1 MEGEVLWG
9 EHHGWNGA
17 QGWVAAWWEAGI
29 GLWMEAAEGFQ
40 DFKWDFFPSLK
51 WNCITHPWQQ
61 FFSYWTCVGNSYLVE
76 MKQK

>member
-1 MEGEVLWG
+1 
-9 EHHGWNGA
+9 
-17 QGWVAAWWEAGI
+17 
-29 GLWMEAAEGFQ
+29 MEAAEGFQ